1 MSLDVVV
8 LWLLKGDFSDI
19 DTYNF
24 VNLTN
29 DASFKNM
36 SKFSSTGLG
45 QGDQQLAYQTRT
57 FFEDTAAEQEFT
69 TNIFCGPYISE

>member
-1 MSLDVVV
+1 MNLCAALHHNFDEFGRGRT
-8 LWLLKGDFSDI
+8 LKGDFSAI

-36 SKFSSTGLG
+36 SKLSSTSLG
-45 QGDQQLAYQTRT
+45 
-57 FFEDTAAEQEFT
+57 
-69 TNIFCGPYISE
+69 